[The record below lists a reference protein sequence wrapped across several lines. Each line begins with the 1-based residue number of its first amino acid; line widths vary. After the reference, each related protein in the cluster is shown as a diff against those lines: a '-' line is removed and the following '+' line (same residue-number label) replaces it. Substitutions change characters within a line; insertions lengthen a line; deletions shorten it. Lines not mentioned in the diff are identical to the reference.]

1 MNMIALKNNMMDKK
15 LFFFIFFLGSL
26 LAHGQTEYA
35 ILIRS
40 KINPRSV
47 WPTDDNE
54 GNHYISAGINSCS
67 IDFYGKNDN
76 AYKYCFFYVTGN
88 PSELIFNEGMGASQ
102 ICGSIRRTTP
112 YNKDTF
118 SYWYFNGCLADSEIM
133 SMHIPEQNIT
143 PKCNEDLITLKNG
156 WNWRYQLQGG
166 KWEDFPPQFQAKTSI
181 SFKIKDLPG
190 YSNQLSIRFQT
201 GYQGQF
207 TNIVTY
213 IIIPCSPDLSSTSD
227 PNLTVCNY
235 SNGEVTFTF
244 SRPLENGEKYLFTRT
259 LVGSGFVT
267 SASSNDPNV
276 EKISA
281 LSYKWKNIPPGQY
294 EFKYQTQF
302 ENNTPSTLSTI
313 SKFTIKPQTALTFT
327 ATAVQPACSTDKGG
341 ILISVQGGTSPYFYI
356 LNDETESVDGEIV
369 PKKIKL
375 PDSNLIPITKD
386 GDHTVKIVDSFNC
399 EEQ

>member
-1 MNMIALKNNMMDKK
+1 MIALKNNIMKKK
-15 LFFFIFFLGSL
+15 LLLFIFFLGSL
-26 LAHGQTEYA
+26 FAHGQNEYA
-35 ILIRS
+35 ILIKS
-40 KINPRSV
+40 KITSNSV
-47 WPTDDNE
+47 WP
-54 GNHYISAGINSCS
+54 GNDYSGFHQITAGTNSCY
-67 IDFYGKNDN
+67 IGFFEEN
-76 AYKYCFFYVTGN
+76 YKDDLYCFFYVTGN
-88 PSELIFNEGMGASQ
+88 PTELTFTEVLGGSP
-102 ICGSIRRTTP
+102 ICGQIKRTTP

-118 SYWYFNGCLADSEIM
+118 PGWFFSGCLANSQIM
-133 SMHIPEQNIT
+133 PIHITKPDTN
-143 PKCNEDLITLKNG
+143 PKCNEDLITLRNG
-156 WNWRYQLQGG
+156 WEWQYKLGDG
-166 KWEDFPPQFQAKTSI
+166 KWNDFPAQFQQQSLI

-190 YSNQLSIRFQT
+190 YTDQTTVHFQT
-201 GYQGQF
+201 GYQKQF

-213 IIIPCSPDLSSTSD
+213 TLIPCSPKLDNTSD
-227 PNLTVCNY
+227 ENFTTCSY
-235 SNGEVTFTF
+235 SNGGVTFTF

-259 LVGSGFVT
+259 LVGSGFFT
-267 SASSNDPNV
+267 SAPSNDPNI
-276 EKISA
+276 EKISE

-341 ILISVQGGTSPYFYI
+341 IQISVQGGTAPYFYI
-356 LNDETESVDGEIV
+356 LNDETESIDGEIV

-375 PDSNLIPITKD
+375 PDSNLIPITTD